1 MIRTH
6 FQLADQ
12 ELNQVQNLEGLER
25 ELTHIIS
32 YLLDKD
38 FNRLLNAFYKIDISE
53 QKIKEILASVS
64 SDKLANKLA
73 KEVIQREMQKVE
85 TRQRYKS

>member
-53 QKIKEILASVS
+53 QKFKEILASVS